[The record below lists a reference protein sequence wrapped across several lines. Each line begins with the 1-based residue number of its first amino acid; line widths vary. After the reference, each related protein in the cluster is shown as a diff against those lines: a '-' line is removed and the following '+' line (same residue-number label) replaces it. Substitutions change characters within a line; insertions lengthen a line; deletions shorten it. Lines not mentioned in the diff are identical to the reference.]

1 MYNIFILKQ
10 GNCMAVEISKKPI
23 HNIKSVSEK
32 TGIAPVTLRAWER
45 RYNFPVPQRTETGYR
60 LYSEHD
66 IAALNWLKLQTE
78 NGLSIGQ
85 AIKLLHGLLDTGE
98 NPLIHQ
104 ITEHTILEIPHQSLE
119 QIQPA
124 LVRALID
131 LDEEKANQIMR
142 TSFSLYPLETI
153 LLEIIAPTMIEIGER
168 WHTGEISV
176 APEHFA
182 SHHCRLH
189 LMHALEATNDIAKK
203 GSFVSACAPQEWH
216 VMGILILVTILRLR
230 GLHVTY
236 LGANLSLERLSED
249 LTRLKPQMI
258 LFSAT
263 GKQAAESLIAL
274 AEVLD
279 EMPEPKPIVGL
290 GGQAFLYYPSLT
302 NKIPGTFIGPTA
314 DEAIHQIERML
325 TFRN

>member
-1 MYNIFILKQ
+1 
-10 GNCMAVEISKKPI
+10 MAIEISKNPI

-78 NGLSIGQ
+78 SGLSIGQ
-85 AIKLLHGLLDTGE
+85 AIKLLSGLLDKDE
-98 NPLIHQ
+98 NPLAHQ
-104 ITEHTILEIPHQSLE
+104 LTDHTILETPHQSIE
-119 QIQPA
+119 QIQPVLVKA
-124 LVRALID
+124 LVD
-131 LDEEKANQIMR
+131 LDEEKANRIMR

-153 LLEIIAPTMIEIGER
+153 LLEIIAPTLIEIGER
-168 WHTGEISV
+168 WHTGEITV
-176 APEHFA
+176 ATEHFA

-203 GSFVSACAPQEWH
+203 GSIVAACAPQEWH
-216 VMGILILVTILRLR
+216 ELGILILVTILRLR
-230 GLHVTY
+230 GWHVTY
-236 LGANLSLERLSED
+236 LGANLSLERLAED
-249 LTRLKPQMI
+249 LLRLKPQMI

-263 GKQAAESLIAL
+263 SKPAAEALMAL

-279 EMPEPKPIVGL
+279 ELPEPKPIIGL
-290 GGQAFLYYPSLT
+290 GGQAFLLFPALT
-302 NKIPGTFIGPTA
+302 NKVPGTFLGPTA
-314 DEAIHQIERML
+314 NEAIHQIERML
-325 TFRN
+325 AARN